1 MLYMVEFRYGV
12 QQRDNA
18 LRYVMQHGSIGYAGS
33 ATLRSA
39 WVATHDHI
47 AYALVEAQD
56 EKELEQ
62 ACDPMRQF
70 GEFSFHE
77 VYNLEQL

>member
-12 QQRDNA
+12 EQRDQA
-18 LRYVMQHGSIGYAGS
+18 LGYVMQHGTIGYAGN

-39 WVATHDHI
+39 WVATQDHI
-47 AYALVEAQD
+47 AYALVEAKD
-56 EKELEQ
+56 EDELEQ
-62 ACDPMRQF
+62 ACGPMREF
-70 GEFSFHE
+70 GDFSFHE